1 MNLKRTMLGA
11 AIAAAVGSPAAYA
24 VDLSQISINGFGSV
38 IGGMTLDDNETYF
51 GNDDRLAF
59 QPESRFALQ
68 IGAPIGEKWS
78 ATAQILARGE
88 NNFDPAFEWA
98 YISYQAT
105 DDLKILM
112 GRQRFKI
119 YKYSDYVDVGYAYP
133 WLRTP
138 QGVYALPFSSG
149 DGVSAIY
156 TTYSGDLEMTFTGAA
171 QGITIPDYVA
181 TGGELEP
188 TNLNIELAYFT
199 SADFVYNELNFGFNV
214 TYVPDLTLDIRN
226 GSADLNKLMGVLET
240 GNVDLD
246 DNGTIDLVLPKSD
259 QQDIDDVDVSHDS
272 ALLYGVYFGYDPG
285 PFFLL
290 AEYTVIDYDP
300 SILADTESV
309 YVTLGARHNLW
320 TFHATYGIDKNE
332 VSSSADTR
340 VIPALASSVKAAIST
355 QLEDSTTT
363 SFGVRYDIETGIAL
377 KGDFT
382 LYQNTEG
389 PAVDAKVVA
398 VGVDFVF

>member
-1 MNLKRTMLGA
+1 MKRKLTLLGA
-11 AIAAAVGSPAAYA
+11 AIAAATAGSPAALA

-38 IGGMTLDDNETYF
+38 IGGMTFEDDETYF
-51 GNDDRLAF
+51 GNDDNLSF

-88 NNFDPAFEWA
+88 KNFDPAFEWA
-98 YISYQAT
+98 YIGYQAS

-112 GRQRFKI
+112 GRQRFKL

-156 TTYSGDLEMTFTGAA
+156 TTYSGDIEMTFTGAA
-171 QGITIPDYVA
+171 QGINIPDYEI
-181 TGGELEP
+181 TGSADLEP
-188 TNLNIELAYFT
+188 TELNIELAYFT
-199 SADFVYNELNFGFNV
+199 SADFVMNAFNFGFNV
-214 TYVPDLTLDIRN
+214 AYVPDFSLDLATANPTL
-226 GSADLNKLMGVLET
+226 GGVL
-240 GNVDLD
+240 DFLAA
-246 DNGTIDLVLPKSD
+246 NGVSQEAIDGIEVNT
-259 QQDIDDVDVSHDS
+259 DS

-285 PFFLL
+285 LFFLL
-290 AEYTVIDYDP
+290 AEYSVIDYDP
-300 SILADTESV
+300 SILADTESM

-320 TFHATYGIDKNE
+320 TFHVTYGMDKNE
-332 VSSSADTR
+332 VSSTANQQLGAFTNVSNPGATPP
-340 VIPALASSVKAAIST
+340 VTFGQAVTSGIST
-355 QLEDSTTT
+355 QLEDSTTA
-363 SFGVRYDIETGIAL
+363 SVGVRYDIETGIAL
-377 KGDFT
+377 KADFT
-382 LYQNTEG
+382 AYQNTVSTA
-389 PAVDAKVVA
+389 PDAKVIA